1 MAAVSSNI
9 ICRSILVQ
17 VLLVSVL
24 TSTAIALSGR
34 NVPGCE
40 DETKALVDLCSK
52 YVLKTGPNIRPAK
65 NCCALVREVDVNC
78 ICTYATKEVA
88 KLISMHKVFYV
99 ASTCGRK
106 LPRIKKCG
114 SIGIG
119 SG

>member
-1 MAAVSSNI
+1 MEVVSRK
-9 ICRSILVQ
+9 ICRSSLMI
-17 VLLVSVL
+17 VLLVLIL
-24 TSTAIALSGR
+24 TSTTNTLSGR

-40 DETKALVDLCSK
+40 YNTKALIDLCAK
-52 YVLKTGPNIRPAK
+52 YILKKGLIIRPEK
-65 NCCALVREVDVNC
+65 NCCALVKEVDVNC

-99 ASTCGRK
+99 ASTCGKRF
-106 LPRIKKCG
+106 PPIKKCG